1 MLLAIKGL
9 ATLTQETSLDIQ
21 KGVASLQTSFL
32 SKSTG
37 IININIPE

>member
-1 MLLAIKGL
+1 MLLAIKDL

-37 IININIPE
+37 IIEYKYP